1 VSVTAEAGARTQPAA
16 SGPWLRASVIVL
28 WVLTLGA
35 HVLGYK
41 ALTGTLWGAHSYA
54 FFSLPVFIAGL
65 GVLALAILPLCSGSS
80 AARRLSSWV
89 ARHDN
94 HKLSPHSR
102 VLAGAIIGAIGF
114 AVLWWFRVRHLLL
127 GDSVVLIM
135 ELPKGTGF
143 QSHPREPITMWL
155 HQLAYN
161 GVASLVDG
169 MPAPEIAQ
177 LSTALES
184 ILCGVV
190 FCYVIW
196 KLSGEL
202 ARKRVATRIGCALL
216 ILTQGFVLL
225 FFGYA
230 ENYAYVTVAIG
241 VYLLFAL
248 RLFRGACGIVP
259 PTLALVAA
267 LGLHLSS
274 LALLPSYVFLVLVG
288 WFDIRRLRASA
299 RKLVILAVAVA
310 ALIGLLEVQGRQY
323 SPTGLAENLLRELV
337 SGSGSGSGW
346 SYALSTRHVR
356 DFFSEQFL
364 IGPFALFFFL
374 PALVFALRRGRE
386 ALIGMSGFLIVV
398 GSSYLGGNWMAADP
412 TLGYP
417 RDWDVF
423 ASSALVLV
431 CAALGLFLFRSEV
444 AGGDSESRSLG
455 AREIGIDGALLS
467 AILISL
473 FHVVPWIVL
482 NTSEARALERTK
494 TLPMDFGRDEMVV
507 GRHYLN
513 RGDLVEA
520 EQWLLRA
527 VEESNTNVNALHLLG
542 RLYTMQEEYDKAV
555 SYLDAAVAIR
565 PDTRFLHKM
574 LAIALYGSGQ
584 LPATRTHLQWLAE
597 ASPSDF
603 SAWRQYGFILLEMGE
618 VESAREVLERARALH
633 PDSVKAARSFA
644 DRCNLLAQKLAAEGR
659 LELSLVCNQLAE
671 SYAQ

>member
-1 VSVTAEAGARTQPAA
+1 
-16 SGPWLRASVIVL
+16 
-28 WVLTLGA
+28 
-35 HVLGYK
+35 
-41 ALTGTLWGAHSYA
+41 
-54 FFSLPVFIAGL
+54 
-65 GVLALAILPLCSGSS
+65 
-80 AARRLSSWV
+80 
-89 ARHDN
+89 
-94 HKLSPHSR
+94 
-102 VLAGAIIGAIGF
+102 
-114 AVLWWFRVRHLLL
+114 
-127 GDSVVLIM
+127 
-135 ELPKGTGF
+135 
-143 QSHPREPITMWL
+143 
-155 HQLAYN
+155 
-161 GVASLVDG
+161 
-169 MPAPEIAQ
+169 
-177 LSTALES
+177 
-184 ILCGVV
+184 
-190 FCYVIW
+190 
-196 KLSGEL
+196 
-202 ARKRVATRIGCALL
+202 
-216 ILTQGFVLL
+216 
-225 FFGYA
+225 
-230 ENYAYVTVAIG
+230 
-241 VYLLFAL
+241 
-248 RLFRGACGIVP
+248 
-259 PTLALVAA
+259 
-267 LGLHLSS
+267 
-274 LALLPSYVFLVLVG
+274 
-288 WFDIRRLRASA
+288 
-299 RKLVILAVAVA
+299 
-310 ALIGLLEVQGRQY
+310 
-323 SPTGLAENLLRELV
+323 
-337 SGSGSGSGW
+337 
-346 SYALSTRHVR
+346 
-356 DFFSEQFL
+356 
-364 IGPFALFFFL
+364 
-374 PALVFALRRGRE
+374 
-386 ALIGMSGFLIVV
+386 
-398 GSSYLGGNWMAADP
+398 
-412 TLGYP
+412 
-417 RDWDVF
+417 
-423 ASSALVLV
+423 
-431 CAALGLFLFRSEV
+431 
-444 AGGDSESRSLG
+444 